1 MNTEHTVL
9 IFLCLLLSGCGPS
22 CQEQG
27 GKLIQDGYY
36 YVWQWIDAA
45 KGIGYMQP
53 VPQYKCERSNDVV
66 G

>member
-1 MNTEHTVL
+1 MRQAL
-9 IFLCLLLSGCGPS
+9 LCLLLSGCGPS

-36 YVWQWIDAA
+36 YVWQWIDAT

-53 VPQYKCERSNDVV
+53 HPNYVCIKE
-66 G
+66 

>member
-1 MNTEHTVL
+1 MRL
-9 IFLCLLLSGCGPS
+9 AFLCLLLSGCGPS

-36 YVWQWIDAA
+36 YVWQWIDAP

-53 VPQYKCERSNDVV
+53 HPNYVCIKEKNT
-66 G
+66 